1 MDASTPPIIDIHNE
15 IIAQLDGYYNNN
27 QIPNI
32 IFHGASG
39 TGKKQIVI
47 DFIDKIYNSNRK
59 LIQSNVMFVNCS
71 HGKGIKFIR
80 EDLKF
85 FAKANL
91 NNTGNMLFKTI
102 ILLNADYL
110 TNDAQSALRRC
121 IELFSYTTRFFMI
134 VENKHKLLAPILS
147 RFCEIYVPEH
157 YKDGNL
163 LNLHQYILD
172 KIVDMR
178 SIEKTQHQY
187 MDNLIH
193 HLLTDAAEN
202 KLTHKNIVEF
212 CETIYINGFSC
223 LDLVEGIK
231 RSNNFTEITKINI
244 HVYYLK
250 IKSEIRCEKLLLFSI
265 LNYISK
271 RDLEDIYK
279 LKFI

>member
-1 MDASTPPIIDIHNE
+1 MDVLTQPIINTHDE
-15 IIAQLDGYYNNN
+15 IIKQLDGYYNNN

-32 IFHGASG
+32 IFHGSSG
-39 TGKKQIVI
+39 TGKKHIVI
-47 DFIDKIYNSNRK
+47 DYIDKIYNNNRK

-91 NNTGNMLFKTI
+91 DNTGNMFFKTI

-147 RFCEIYVPEH
+147 RFCEIYVPEC
-157 YKDGNL
+157 YVNGEL
-163 LNLHQYILD
+163 LNLHQYTLD
-172 KIVDMR
+172 KIVDMS
-178 SIEKTQHQY
+178 SIEKTNHQY
-187 MDNLIH
+187 IDDTIEQLLKDNSEN
-193 HLLTDAAEN
+193 HLTY
-202 KLTHKNIVEF
+202 KSITEF

-223 LDLVEGIK
+223 LDIIEGIK
-231 RSNNFTEITKINI
+231 RSKSFTDTSKINI
-244 HVYYLK
+244 NVYYLK
-250 IKSEIRCEKLLLFSI
+250 IKSEIRCEKLLLFSL
-265 LNYISK
+265 LNYIFK

-279 LKFI
+279 LSFI

>member
-1 MDASTPPIIDIHNE
+1 MSTDLDMHNE
-15 IIAQLDGYYNNN
+15 IIKQLDGYYNNK

-32 IFHGASG
+32 IFHGATG
-39 TGKKQIVI
+39 TGKKQIVV
-47 DFIDKIYNSNRK
+47 DFIDKIYNNNRK

-91 NNTGNMLFKTI
+91 DNTGNMLFKTI

-147 RFCEIYVPEH
+147 RFCEIYVPEY
-157 YKDGNL
+157 YKDGEL
-163 LNLHQYILD
+163 INLHQYTLD
-172 KIVDMR
+172 KIVDMKHLVE
-178 SIEKTQHQY
+178 INNKYIDGTLEQ
-187 MDNLIH
+187 
-193 HLLTDAAEN
+193 LLTDKKETT
-202 KLTHKNIVEF
+202 LSHKSITEF
-212 CETIYINGFSC
+212 CETIYTNGYSC
-223 LDLVEGIK
+223 IDIIEGIK
-231 RSNNFTEITKINI
+231 RSRKITETSKINI
-244 HVYYLK
+244 NVYYLK
-250 IKSEIRCEKLLLFSI
+250 IKSEIRCETLLLFSI
-265 LNYISK
+265 LNYVLK
-271 RDLEDIYK
+271 RDLEDMYK